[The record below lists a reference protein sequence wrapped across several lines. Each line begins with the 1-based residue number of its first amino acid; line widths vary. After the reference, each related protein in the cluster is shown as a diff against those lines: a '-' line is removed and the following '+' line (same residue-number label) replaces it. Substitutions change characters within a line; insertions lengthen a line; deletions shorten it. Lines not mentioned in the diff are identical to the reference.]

1 MYAGMWCSRAGAPS
15 RRRERGVG
23 NLRRVLKPGDRVPDV
38 TVFDTD
44 VRPVRLPEFV
54 AEGPLLLAFYLY
66 DWTGT

>member
-1 MYAGMWCSRAGAPS
+1 ML
-15 RRRERGVG
+15 E
-23 NLRRVLKPGDRVPDV
+23 PGDRVPDV

-44 VRPVRLPEFV
+44 VRPVRLAEFA

>member
-1 MYAGMWCSRAGAPS
+1 VPS
-15 RRRERGVG
+15 RRRAGRIAT
-23 NLRRVLKPGDRVPDV
+23 LPRVLQPGDRVPDV

-44 VRPVRLPEFV
+44 VRPVRLSEFA